1 MQSRIGI
8 LQTDNCKNMR
18 NLYILT
24 ILFALIFFN
33 TGCLKEEK
41 HKEYILS
48 VIMNGKEYK
57 AELPKEE
64 RFAYIDVSDVPL
76 DEYAFLFSVY
86 ISSSKKESYCLRIS
100 HIADEPFEINKRY
113 DISCPYDGWN
123 NGLLNGGIF
132 HQMISGWMEFYTI
145 EADKGKIYV
154 YGTFSMILEGD
165 EEGEEIY
172 LEKGVFGPMKISNGY
187 EKVFW

>member
-1 MQSRIGI
+1 
-8 LQTDNCKNMR
+8 MR

-41 HKEYILS
+41 Y
-48 VIMNGKEYK
+48 KEYK

-132 HQMISGWMEFYTI
+132 HQMISGWMEFNTI